1 MKSFSRFLSESV
13 TQAARQAKRLG
24 LKGDGHGGWVDPNG
38 KVVARTVDGKLVFT
52 SGRRPSAGTDP
63 DKPGAA
69 ARQALPDEPPAGND
83 QGAQQAAPEAEP
95 EQEVEK
101 TRGVVTLGFGRFNPP
116 TAGHAKL
123 LDTIAD
129 TADGEQYYVYPS
141 HSQDAKKNPLDSQTK
156 VEFMKQL
163 FPDHANNI
171 VFDASI
177 KTILDA
183 LKQADVE
190 GFASVNIVVGA
201 DRQKEFET
209 LANKYNGQLYNFDE
223 INVIS
228 AGERDPDAE
237 GVEGMSASKLR
248 KLAIDGDA
256 EGFAAGLPPGTKPK
270 LAQQLFNTVRKSMSV
285 KAETWE
291 IAPKFDWKS
300 LRENYINEKVFNVGT
315 LVESLNT
322 GLIGRVIRKGANHI
336 IAVTKEG
343 LMFKSW
349 IRDITETFTDRAGVP
364 ASQRGVG
371 TDSYRK
377 YVEKLTP
384 NDKVKSLINKNIYKT
399 GSGRNV

>member
-24 LKGDGHGGWVDPNG
+24 LTGDGHGGWVDPSG
-38 KVVARTVDGKLVFT
+38 KVVARTVDGKLVFS

-69 ARQALPDEPPAGND
+69 ARQALPDEPPVGDD
-83 QGAQQAAPEAEP
+83 QGAQQATPETEP

>member
-1 MKSFSRFLSESV
+1 MKSFSQFLSESV

-24 LKGDGHGGWVDPNG
+24 LKGDGHGGWVDPSG

-52 SGRRPSAGTDP
+52 SGRRPPSGTDP

-69 ARQALPDEPPAGND
+69 ARQALTAEPPVADDAGT
-83 QGAQQAAPEAEP
+83 QQAEPEAEP

-116 TAGHAKL
+116 TAGHQKL

-256 EGFAAGLPPGTKPK
+256 EGFAAGLPKGTKPK
-270 LAQQLFNTVRKSMSV
+270 VAQQLFNTVRKNMAV
-285 KAETWE
+285 TAETWE
-291 IAPKFDWKS
+291 VAPKFDWKS
-300 LRENYINEKVFNVGT
+300 LRENYVNEKIFNIGT
-315 LVESLNT
+315 LIENLNT
-322 GLIGRVIRKGANHI
+322 GLAGRIIRKGANHI

-349 IRDITETFTDRAGVP
+349 IRDINETFTDRAGVP

-384 NDKVKSLINKNIYKT
+384 NDKVKSLINKNIYRT

>member
-1 MKSFSRFLSESV
+1 MKSFSSFLTESIS
-13 TQAARQAKRLG
+13 QAARQAKRLG
-24 LKGDGHGGWVDPNG
+24 LTGDGHGGWVDASG
-38 KVVARTVDGKLVFT
+38 KVVARTVEGKLVFT
-52 SGRRPSAGTDP
+52 SGRRPSTGTDP

-69 ARQALPDEPPAGND
+69 ARQAVPDEAPAGAPE
-83 QGAQQAAPEAEP
+83 AQQEPQQAEP

-116 TAGHAKL
+116 TAGHQKL

-163 FPDHANNI
+163 FPDHANSI

-190 GFASVNIVVGA
+190 GFSSVNIVVGA

-256 EGFAAGLPPGTKPK
+256 EGFASGLPKGTKPK
-270 LAQQLFNTVRKSMSV
+270 VAQQLFNTVRKNMAV
-285 KAETWE
+285 TAETWE
-291 IAPKFDWKS
+291 VAPKFDWKS
-300 LRENYINEKVFNVGT
+300 LRENYINEKIFNIGT
-315 LVESLNT
+315 LIENLNT
-322 GLIGRVIRKGANHI
+322 GLAGRIIRKGANHI

-349 IRDITETFTDRAGVP
+349 IRDINETFTDRAGVP